1 MKKLIF
7 LVTCA
12 FSGILYS
19 QNNLDISESY
29 VSNVLP
35 FKQGKELD
43 NFESDEHYHDYE
55 EQNNFEVD
63 DSEQPTLHEEQNK
76 FEYPDKDNLEYS
88 GPENFELPDK
98 EDYFDT
104 NEGYFQDRSTSE
116 VNEN

>member
-43 NFESDEHYHDYE
+43 NFESDEYYHDYE

-63 DSEQPTLHEEQNK
+63 HSEQPTIHEEQNN
-76 FEYPDKDNLEYS
+76 FEYPHKEILEYS
-88 GPENFELPDK
+88 GPNNIDYPDQENFGYADQ
-98 EDYFDT
+98 EDHFDT
-104 NEGYFQDRSTSE
+104 N
-116 VNEN
+116 

>member
-1 MKKLIF
+1 M
-7 LVTCA
+7 VTRA

-19 QNNLDISESY
+19 QNNVDITGSY

-35 FKQGKELD
+35 FKQGEELD
-43 NFESDEHYHDYE
+43 NFEYDEYYHDYE

-63 DSEQPTLHEEQNK
+63 DSEQRTLHEEQKN
-76 FEYPDKDNLEYS
+76 FEFPDKDNLEDFDH
-88 GPENFELPDK
+88 ENFEFPDK